1 MALIYLGYR
10 ALKKK
15 TGEGGEDPELSN
27 EEKIEKLEA
36 PVKDNSKAAS
46 KLYYSQQS
54 PFYFL

>member
-46 KLYYSQQS
+46 
-54 PFYFL
+54 